1 MTMEEIEMPT
11 DLSEG
16 TEVNERAGKSRPPA
30 SGRLRLCLERG
41 LLRWTIVL
49 LVVVGLVA
57 AITFAVLAGHASDRA
72 RDRTDALAAAKSRVP
87 VLLSYDHR
95 TLEADLAR
103 SKEQTTGRF
112 RTDYATLLDGPV
124 AKAAAQKQIATKAT
138 ISGAGVLRVTESRVT
153 VLVFLTQTT
162 MAPGAE
168 PSISASRVEVKMQ
181 RVGNGWKVGG
191 LTPR

>member
-1 MTMEEIEMPT
+1 MTMEETEMAA
-11 DLSEG
+11 DLSEE
-16 TEVNERAGKSRPPA
+16 TEHTGQPRPSA
-30 SGRLRLCLERG
+30 SGRLRLDLERG
-41 LLRWTIVL
+41 LLLRWVIVL
-49 LVVVGLVA
+49 LVVVGLAA
-57 AITFAVLAGHASDRA
+57 AITFTMLAGQASDRA

-103 SKEQTTGRF
+103 SKKQTTGRF
-112 RTDYATLLDGPV
+112 GTDYTELLDGPV
-124 AKAAAQKQIATKAT
+124 AKVAAQKQISTKAT
-138 ISGAGVLRVTESRVT
+138 ISGAGVVRATGSQVL

-162 MAPGAE
+162 VAPGVE

-181 RVGNGWKVGG
+181 RVGNDWKVAG